1 MTDPA
6 STVRTQDEYTGVEN
20 LEVMREALRYNAF
33 LADLVRNA
41 LPASGTIVDFG
52 AGTGTFARA
61 LAACGRARSASSSTT
76 DCVSVSRGTDSL
88 HTPT

>member
-52 AGTGTFARA
+52 AGTGTLSAPWLRA
-61 LAACGRARSASSSTT
+61 GVPRSASSSTT